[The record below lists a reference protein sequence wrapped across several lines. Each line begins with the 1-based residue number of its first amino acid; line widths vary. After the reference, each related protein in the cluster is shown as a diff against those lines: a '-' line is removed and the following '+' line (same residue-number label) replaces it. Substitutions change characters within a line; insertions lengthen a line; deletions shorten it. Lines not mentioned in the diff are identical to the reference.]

1 MNKVDINALVSL
13 QMCGA
18 AEMLKKYIDIEK
30 DHFKNDNLGETLNSI
45 RHYAKLLIDERNDV
59 LHRHYMHTQ
68 SIRPATAFSY
78 LCQYVDAVYGDNSME
93 HQYFTGT
100 YSRDSS
106 ALTELLEHYLSAAF
120 DNSVTV
126 SHNTYRKQIRRIARS
141 YTKLMQRKQYPHI
154 SVFVDIAICPKCH
167 NHAFLIKRTEAI
179 ATYWTGEPNN
189 SVSVLELFNPSGE
202 SEETLRCSVC
212 RLEWKDDVL
221 RLYQD
226 IGKIK
231 CIKSDIHPNDL
242 GHEFRSYLA
251 CM

>member
-1 MNKVDINALVSL
+1 
-13 QMCGA
+13 
-18 AEMLKKYIDIEK
+18 
-30 DHFKNDNLGETLNSI
+30 
-45 RHYAKLLIDERNDV
+45 
-59 LHRHYMHTQ
+59 
-68 SIRPATAFSY
+68 
-78 LCQYVDAVYGDNSME
+78 
-93 HQYFTGT
+93 
-100 YSRDSS
+100 
-106 ALTELLEHYLSAAF
+106 
-120 DNSVTV
+120 
-126 SHNTYRKQIRRIARS
+126 
-141 YTKLMQRKQYPHI
+141 MQRKQYPHI

-167 NHAFLIKRTEAI
+167 NHAFLIKQTEAI